1 MYVDYMRYYNKNGF
15 NPPSEPAL
23 VAGREE
29 TVGVFT
35 PPNSTQHAFS
45 QGLNQFPNI
54 EVVVYGAGES
64 QMCLLLELL
73 LTETVP
79 YYSAFRRKLGRRLF

>member
-1 MYVDYMRYYNKNGF
+1 MYVDYIRYYSKDGF
-15 NPPSEPAL
+15 NPPRTHVSST
-23 VAGREE
+23 EE

-54 EVVVYGAGES
+54 EVVVYGAGGEPDVS
-64 QMCLLLELL
+64 TSGTAVDGDSSLSFSF
-73 LTETVP
+73 P
-79 YYSAFRRKLGRRLF
+79 GGN